1 MTASP
6 IGKYL
11 DAASARRLRSIIAP
25 SPSSAQPIT
34 LNVTHGFH
42 AGAELSLVEVLYT
55 VGSSTESD
63 IVLRDAGIAPIH
75 ARLRRKGSQF
85 EIEAVGGDVALATG
99 EIIHQGQGSRCRL
112 PFVIGV
118 GDARIQLVNQEHSS
132 NRWTIGSRS
141 MLVAGS
147 VLFAVFAVSVA
158 ANGFSL
164 AKSDLAKSDIGP
176 QASSQDDRPVRM
188 AFTEERGQE
197 VLDDSSPAQ
206 IQTVADAGSQLKQR
220 LDQSGISTVTVQ
232 RSPGRLVVSG
242 VIPDDKSGVWTETQS
257 WFDQTFGAHVPL
269 VSNVMTGDAQ
279 QAPRLMLQ
287 AIWYGERP
295 YVIAADGARY
305 HEGAFT
311 DDGWTVKHIGET
323 ELLLTKGGATVA
335 LKYP

>member
-6 IGKYL
+6 IGRYL
-11 DAASARRLRSIIAP
+11 NAAPGRRLRSIISP
-25 SPSSAQPIT
+25 SPATARSVALS
-34 LNVTHGFH
+34 VTHGFH
-42 AGAELSLVEVLYT
+42 AGAELSLVGPLYT
-55 VGSSTESD
+55 IGSSTESD
-63 IVLRDAGIAPIH
+63 VVLRDGGIAPIH

-99 EIIHQGQGSRCRL
+99 EFIREGQGSRCRL
-112 PFVIGV
+112 PLVIGI
-118 GDARIQLVNQEHSS
+118 GDARIRLVNPEQPSS
-132 NRWTIGSRS
+132 RWSIGNRP

-147 VLFAVFAVSVA
+147 VLFAVFAISVA

-164 AKSDLAKSDIGP
+164 AKSDIGA
-176 QASSQDDRPVRM
+176 QASSKDDQPVRM
-188 AFTEERGQE
+188 AFAGERDQQ

-206 IQTVADAGSQLKQR
+206 IQTAAEAENQLKQR

-242 VIPDDKSGVWTETQS
+242 MIPSDKSSAWTETQS
-257 WFDQTFGAHVPL
+257 WFDQAFGAHVPL
-269 VSNVMTGDAQ
+269 VSNVMVGDAQ

-311 DDGWTVKHIGET
+311 ADGWTIKHIGET